1 MEGGSLEKTA
11 VWRSEIQKHLA
22 ASLYFAGLRQEK
34 STKRVPVCMCECVC
48 AGMCATPHARPYVTG
63 SPLECVSNRM
73 GHTLKCERSS
83 LLVSNNRSA
92 QSCWCAAVSQLPVS
106 FPHVHGFVSIKELID

>member
-11 VWRSEIQKHLA
+11 VRKSEIQKHLA
-22 ASLYFAGLRQEK
+22 ASLYFADLRQEK

-48 AGMCATPHARPYVTG
+48 WYVCTHACPNVTG
-63 SPLECVSNRM
+63 SPLECVNSRM
-73 GHTLKCERSS
+73 GHTLECERSS
-83 LLVSNNRSA
+83 LLVSNNRSV

-106 FPHVHGFVSIKELID
+106 FPHMHGFVSIKELID